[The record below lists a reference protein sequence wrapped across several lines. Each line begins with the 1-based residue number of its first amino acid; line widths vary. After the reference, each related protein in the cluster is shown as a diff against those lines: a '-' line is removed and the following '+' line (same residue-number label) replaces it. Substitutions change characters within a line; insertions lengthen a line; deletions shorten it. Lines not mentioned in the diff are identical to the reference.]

1 MKVVNNSEEYWLR
14 TWSLFKDGDKEAFA
28 IFYNLHID
36 RLFQYGSKLCRDE
49 DTVKD
54 AIQEVFLDLYL
65 KRKKTKTN
73 PENLKYYL
81 LLSLKRNLIKKLKQ
95 KRRFDDN
102 ELTEGKNQNVEFS
115 IEYQLIEKEVD
126 EQIRLQVIKALL
138 QLPHGQ
144 REAIFLRFNEAME
157 YSEIAEILDI
167 TIESVRKQ
175 VFRALKTVRELLD
188 NKSNM
193 ILIYFFQKKA

>member
-1 MKVVNNSEEYWLR
+1 MRVVNDSEEYWIR

-36 RLFQYGSKLCRDE
+36 RLFQYGSKLCKDE

-65 KRKKTKTN
+65 NREKTKTT

-81 LLSLKRNLIKKLKQ
+81 LLSLKRNLIKRLKQ
-95 KRRFDDN
+95 KRRFDDH
-102 ELTEGKNQNVEFS
+102 ELTEGKNQDFEFS
-115 IEYQLIEKEVD
+115 IEYQLIEKEGD
-126 EQIRLQVIKALL
+126 EQVRLQVIKALS
-138 QLPHGQ
+138 QLPNGQ
-144 REAIFLRFNEAME
+144 REALFLRFNEAME
-157 YSEIAEILDI
+157 YSEIATILDI

-188 NKSNM
+188 TKSN
-193 ILIYFFQKKA
+193 LVLLYLFQKKH